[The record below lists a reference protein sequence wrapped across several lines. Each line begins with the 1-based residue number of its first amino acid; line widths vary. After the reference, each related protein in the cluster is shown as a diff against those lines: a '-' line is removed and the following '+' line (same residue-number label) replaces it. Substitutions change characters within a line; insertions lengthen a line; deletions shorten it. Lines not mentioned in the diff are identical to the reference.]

1 MPRTQEF
8 SKTVMKQRLFLS
20 KLLWRDRN
28 TSCWEGCHYRIMA
41 SQKPRA
47 LTAQIAN
54 LSRNRFEKSWQPI
67 LCYRHGGLLS
77 LLSLCGLF
85 CWWWF
90 LFVCFS
96 GSELLSLPYLTQH
109 RISKIMLF
117 TEDLLRVLMKREDAS
132 LLGYF
137 HYHYYCQP
145 F

>member
-67 LCYRHGGLLS
+67 LCYWQGGVVVVAVVVWVVLLVV
-77 LLSLCGLF
+77 G
-85 CWWWF
+85 
-90 LFVCFS
+90 FVCLFFWIRAV
-96 GSELLSLPYLTQH
+96 EPYLTQH
-109 RISKIMLF
+109 WISKIMLF
-117 TEDLLRVLMKREDAS
+117 MEDLLRVLMKREDAF

-137 HYHYYCQP
+137 HYNCYCQW